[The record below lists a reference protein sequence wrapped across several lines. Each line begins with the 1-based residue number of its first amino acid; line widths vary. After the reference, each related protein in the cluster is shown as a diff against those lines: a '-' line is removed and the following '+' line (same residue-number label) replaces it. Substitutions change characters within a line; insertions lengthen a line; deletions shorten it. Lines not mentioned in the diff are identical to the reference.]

1 MLRSVLDFLRGLADR
16 RLPSHLRDARRG
28 EDIAYRRLTELGYRI
43 VARNYRSRTTKGEMD
58 LIGWDGD
65 HLAFIEVKTRADETF
80 GRPEDAVDG
89 AKRRHL
95 IRTAKDYVRRAGVD
109 HNRMRFDIV
118 SVILGREEPEV
129 RLLKGAFSAGDTR
142 WSPGRFH

>member
-1 MLRSVLDFLRGLADR
+1 MLRFLLDFLRGLAAR
-16 RLPSHLRDARRG
+16 HLPAHLRDARRG

-95 IRTAKDYVRRAGVD
+95 IRTAKDYVRRARVD

-118 SVILGREEPEV
+118 SVILARKEPEV
-129 RLLKGAFSAGDTR
+129 RLLKGAFSEGDVH
-142 WSPGRFH
+142 WPSGRFR

>member
-1 MLRSVLDFLRGLADR
+1 
-16 RLPSHLRDARRG
+16 
-28 EDIAYRRLTELGYRI
+28 
-43 VARNYRSRTTKGEMD
+43 MD
-58 LIGWDGD
+58 LIGWDGEY
-65 HLAFIEVKTRADETF
+65 LAFIEVKARADEAF

-118 SVILGREEPEV
+118 SVILGRKEPEV
-129 RLLKGAFSAGDTR
+129 RLLKGAFAEGDVR
-142 WSPGRFH
+142 WTPGRFR